1 MSDSDWEMVRAHGA
15 RRELSIAP
23 DVAAVGHRYSGSRMS
38 TSITWKTVV
47 TSSSILSL
55 ALMGDVLLYAVLP
68 VHAQSFGVNLVW
80 VGVLL
85 SANRVVRVFAYGW
98 VARLGQRFG
107 LRRLCIVALLVAIVS
122 TALCGLATGA
132 AALLF
137 ARVLWGLAFA
147 GLLLVTLGYAV
158 HDRTRVSS
166 RLGWGRGIQHVGP
179 IIALVAGAWL
189 TGILGPRTV
198 FVWLAL
204 LTAAAIPL
212 ALSLPVDRTG
222 GEAPISTRSLGRPTL
237 MDLLFALQGFGVDG
251 VFAVSITLLLAQELP
266 LDLAV
271 MWGASLF
278 AVRHVCDA
286 AGAPLFG
293 TIGERYGAGRILVVS
308 MAFTAIGFIGIASGF
323 TIAGTLLMLF
333 FRSALTILGP
343 AVVVSRLSATQPAI
357 GDLARMHAWRDVGAA
372 VGPLATGM
380 LLTVVSAELLH
391 VVVGVLVA
399 VGMLAWASDERRR
412 ARDA

>member
-1 MSDSDWEMVRAHGA
+1 MVRAHGA

-38 TSITWKTVV
+38 TSITWKTVA

-68 VHAQSFGVNLVW
+68 LHAQSFGVNLVW

-308 MAFTAIGFIGIASGF
+308 MAFTAIGFICIASGF

-380 LLTVVSAELLH
+380 LLTMVSAELLH
-391 VVVGVLVA
+391 VVVGALVA

-412 ARDA
+412 ARDV

>member
-1 MSDSDWEMVRAHGA
+1 
-15 RRELSIAP
+15 
-23 DVAAVGHRYSGSRMS
+23 MS
-38 TSITWKTVV
+38 TSIAWKTVI

-55 ALMGDVLLYAVLP
+55 ALVGDALIYAVLP
-68 VHAQSFGVNLVW
+68 VHAKAFGINLVW

-85 SANRVVRVFAYGW
+85 SANRFVRVFAYGW
-98 VARLGQRFG
+98 IARLGQRFG
-107 LRRLCIVALLVAIVS
+107 LRRLCIVALLAAIVS
-122 TALCGLATGA
+122 TALYGLATGA
-132 AALLF
+132 AALLL
-137 ARVLWGLAFA
+137 ARILWGLAFA

-166 RLGWGRGIQHVGP
+166 RLGWSRGIQHVGP

-189 TGILGPRTV
+189 TGFLGPRTV

-237 MDLLFALQGFGVDG
+237 IDLLFALQGFGVDG

-271 MWGASLF
+271 MSGASLL

-286 AGAPLFG
+286 VGAPLFG
-293 TIGERYGAGRILVVS
+293 AIGERHGAGRILVVS
-308 MAFTAIGFIGIASGF
+308 MAFTAVGFIGIASGF

-333 FRSALTILGP
+333 FRSALVILGP
-343 AVVVSRLSATQPAI
+343 AVVVSRMSATQPVI

-380 LLTVVSAELLH
+380 LLTVVAAELLH
-391 VVVGVLVA
+391 GVVGVLVA